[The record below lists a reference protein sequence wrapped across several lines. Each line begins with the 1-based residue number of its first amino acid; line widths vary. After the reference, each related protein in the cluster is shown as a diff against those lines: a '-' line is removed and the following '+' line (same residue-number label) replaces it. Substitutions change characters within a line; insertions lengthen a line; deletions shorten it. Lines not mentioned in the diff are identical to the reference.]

1 MVTAELATALPA
13 LAVVVIA
20 CVWAVSIALAQLQV
34 ADAAREAARAAARG
48 DAASVVTAVAE
59 QTAPDGAVVEVHRS
73 DGVVTVQVAVRIA
86 PPLPLGGHLPSLVV
100 SGDAVAHEEAP

>member
-20 CVWAVSIALAQLQV
+20 CVWALSIALAQLQV

-48 DAASVVTAVAE
+48 DDASVVTAVAE
-59 QTAPDGAVVEVHRS
+59 RAAPDGAVIDVNRS
-73 DGVVTVQVAVRIA
+73 DGVVTVQVAVRVP
-86 PPLPLGGHLPSLVV
+86 PPLPFGDHLPSLAV

>member
-13 LAVVVIA
+13 LAIVVIA
-20 CVWAVSIALAQLQV
+20 CIWAVSIALAQLQV

-48 DAASVVTAVAE
+48 DDAAVVTAVAE
-59 QTAPDGAVVEVHRS
+59 RTAPDGAVIELDRS
-73 DGVVTVQVAVRIA
+73 DGVVTVQVAVHVT
-86 PPLPLGGHLPSLVV
+86 PPLPFGEHLPSLAV